1 MILFSH
7 FTKDAVIVQGD
18 ATTAYA
24 AAVSAFYQK
33 IPIFHVEAG
42 LRTHDLYSPFPEE
55 FNRISVDDISTL
67 YFAPTEWSAGNL
79 LKENKNKENIFITG
93 NTIGDSLQIALN
105 NTAPSEK
112 IINLI
117 ENFQKVCEWHN
128 D

>member
-7 FTKDAVIVQGD
+7 FNKDAVIVQGD
-18 ATTAYA
+18 ATTAFA

-67 YFAPTEWSAGNL
+67 YFAQTEWSTGNL
-79 LKENKNKENIFITG
+79 LKQNKNEENIFITG